1 MGRRGNSGYSNPDTR
16 SGTDEVYSG
25 SLGPTQH
32 YLERL
37 SDDLKPSPP
46 GGAPASGYSVW
57 AKSTEGI
64 TKDGSNNISQWNDL
78 SGNGINFTQGTSG
91 DYPQYNSSNSA
102 LNGLPS
108 VDCNNGDDL
117 STSDNSNLNGVGGFC
132 LYVVAKVDSYP
143 SPFTFFA
150 NRQNGTSWSSGW
162 FIFYYA
168 SKLRFCI
175 DYWNTSS
182 KRVELD
188 PPGTSNA
195 NIYKF
200 HYDQSTITAEIIGP
214 DADSGTQAQTST
226 DYNASGYG
234 ISLNRGGSDSYDGDW
249 DYGEIIFYP
258 SPIGSAAQLQTENYL
273 KERYDIS

>member
-16 SGTDEVYSG
+16 SGTDLVYSG
-25 SLGPTQH
+25 SMSPTQH

-37 SDDLKPSPP
+37 GTRLAPSL
-46 GGAPASGYSVW
+46 GGPAAGYSVW
-57 AKSTEGI
+57 SRSTEGI
-64 TKDGSNNISQWNDL
+64 TKSGNDISQWDDL
-78 SGNGINFTQGTSG
+78 SDNGNNFTQSTSG
-91 DYPQYNSSNSA
+91 DYPQFNSSNSA
-102 LNGLPS
+102 LNNLPS
-108 VDCNNGDDL
+108 VDCENGDDL
-117 STSDNSNLNGVGGFC
+117 ATADDSSLNGVGGFC
-132 LYVVAKVDSYP
+132 LYVVAKVDSFP
-143 SPFTFFA
+143 STFSFFA
-150 NRQNGTSWSSGW
+150 NRQNGTSWSTGW
-162 FIFYYA
+162 FIFHYA

-200 HYDQSTITAEIIGP
+200 HYDETTITAEIIGP

-234 ISLNRGGSDSYDGDW
+234 ISLNRGGSDSYDGNW

-258 SPIGSAAQLQTENYL
+258 SPIGTAAQTETENYL
-273 KERYDIS
+273 KERYNIS